1 MARFYAAEVT
11 VAFEYLHARHIA
23 YRDLKPENLLID
35 AKGHIKITDFGFAKQ
50 IKEDQTWTLCG
61 TPEYLAPE
69 IIKAKGY
76 GKSVDWWA
84 LGILIF
90 EMIAGFPPFSDDDNI
105 KLFEK
110 IIACKLR
117 FPEGF
122 EKKAKDLCKCL
133 ITPDLSKRYG
143 NLKRGAEDVKAHAW
157 FDTIDWDQLIQLG
170 IPAPYIPTVSG
181 ESDTSNFETYDED
194 YTAYGGA
201 GHDAYKDKFDVR
213 NRQRI
218 PSDPLNESIYNM
230 VLRPQQQ
237 GGNRGISTQD
247 RPSPLYKS
255 KFASHVRAEH
265 LAARRTMSNPTYS
278 AGPVGESYQDAV
290 ARGSL
295 GGVDG
300 SKTGVVSG
308 LVRGGKVKGGGA
320 GKTVAIRVSSQG
332 IERDSI
338 ARAAGASN
346 LPTDPSTRILA
357 PKPVTKPISKPTSGR
372 IALAAER
379 RSNASTPVVADPC
392 AWDHLAADAAEEPFL
407 KSRILQQQQQQQ
419 QQQQKS
425 KLALGQES
433 NEQDKEVEVPEEL
446 IDHWE
451 PFAADADEAVAVRRR
466 SSPPPTEMSSL
477 GGVSTRKNASI
488 NKKNG
493 AGAGGKVF
501 HANHNGNG
509 GIGGGNKRRMLPEAE
524 RIAVLAGL
532 KSNYHS
538 LQAIYNRL
546 PVAMDSISK
555 INRKTSIEKQL
566 SLLEEDIKK
575 FSHPNIIIDEGN

>member
-1 MARFYAAEVT
+1 MAAT
-11 VAFEYLHARHIA
+11 V
-23 YRDLKPENLLID
+23 
-35 AKGHIKITDFGFAKQ
+35 Q
-50 IKEDQTWTLCG
+50 IS
-61 TPEYLAPE
+61 P
-69 IIKAKGY
+69 
-76 GKSVDWWA
+76 S
-84 LGILIF
+84 
-90 EMIAGFPPFSDDDNI
+90 
-105 KLFEK
+105 
-110 IIACKLR
+110 LR
-117 FPEGF
+117 
-122 EKKAKDLCKCL
+122 
-133 ITPDLSKRYG
+133 S
-143 NLKRGAEDVKAHAW
+143 
-157 FDTIDWDQLIQLG
+157 
-170 IPAPYIPTVSG
+170 
-181 ESDTSNFETYDED
+181 
-194 YTAYGGA
+194 
-201 GHDAYKDKFDVR
+201 
-213 NRQRI
+213 RQRI

-237 GGNRGISTQD
+237 GATRGISTQD

-278 AGPVGESYQDAV
+278 AATGPVGESYQDGGS
-290 ARGSL
+290 RGSL
-295 GGVDG
+295 GGGVDG
-300 SKTGVVSG
+300 SKTGGVS
-308 LVRGGKVKGGGA
+308 RGGKGKVGGGGA
-320 GKTVAIRVSSQG
+320 GKSVAIRVSSQG

-346 LPTDPSTRILA
+346 LPSMGKKPSSKSGKVPLKLKKADPSTRILA

-419 QQQQKS
+419 QQQKS
-425 KLALGQES
+425 KLPLGQGS
-433 NEQDKEVEVPEEL
+433 NDQEKEVEVPEEL
-446 IDHWE
+446 IDQWE
-451 PFAADADEAVAVRRR
+451 PFAADAEESVAVRRR